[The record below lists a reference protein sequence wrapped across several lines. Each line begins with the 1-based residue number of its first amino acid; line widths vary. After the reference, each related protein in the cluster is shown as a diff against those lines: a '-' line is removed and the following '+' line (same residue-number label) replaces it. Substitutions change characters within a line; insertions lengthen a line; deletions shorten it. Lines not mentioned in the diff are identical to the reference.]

1 MTETIGR
8 YEVKSE
14 LGRGGMATVFHAY
27 DPQFKRDVAIKV
39 LPRELL
45 HDKEFR
51 TRFDREA
58 TIIAGLEHPGIVPV
72 YDFGEQDGQPYL
84 VMRFIASGSL
94 KERIEQGAMSLE
106 EVVRILNKVAP
117 ALDYAHQKGV
127 VHRDLKPDNILF
139 DQHGEPYLTDF
150 GIAKLAETG
159 ATLTGNAI
167 VGTPAYMSPEQG
179 RGDANLDGRSDVYS
193 LGVIIFEMLS
203 GRVPYDAATPMG
215 LVLKHMTEPI
225 PNILAVQPN
234 LPADVQLVINQALA
248 KRSYVR
254 YASAGEFA
262 EALETVSL
270 GEPLPKN
277 KTGPVPTM
285 ALDGK
290 DIRREAHSVSGSSIP
305 RAGST
310 NSRTPSQRLRN
321 QSTNG
326 VKTGQ
331 RQSEKISKKKRSPM
345 PVILGIFLLL
355 ALAGTGYSLYF
366 TGQLPPQISSL
377 LSSTTQVMVTQ
388 TVTSQ
393 PLLSPTPMIAEETP
407 GEDSI
412 QVASLPNLPT
422 PSATIE
428 PTSTP
433 EPTATEAPTP
443 TRRNLTTGPIVGGA
457 DKVAFV
463 SDQDIWISDMD
474 GKNLEQL
481 TFSGGAKT
489 GLQWSPDGEK
499 VTFIAGRCVLSVDI
513 FSKRT
518 ETILC
523 MNWTDSMGGFEISP
537 NGMYVAISSSYGLF
551 ILPYDLKAIS
561 SVRTKSELD
570 DIEHCNVYKN
580 PAYLPMRAVRWS
592 SDSKKVAV
600 HGSIVDLGRKF
611 DQIIML
617 EVVPCNT
624 PPVIMDQF
632 PHKRFDD
639 VMRGYFTNP
648 VIQDFAWDGDVLFA
662 LNVNTKNNF
671 GELYTYNASSHKAEF
686 IDPLKKNCCYRSF
699 RWSPNL
705 EYFFFAFQ
713 DRQFNNPMEPY
724 NVIFGTIGTGANYG
738 PIGFE
743 GEVLQNLVQDMQ
755 PAFRSVP

>member
-51 TRFDREA
+51 ARFDREA

-84 VMRFIASGSL
+84 VMRYIANGSL

-106 EVVRILNKVAP
+106 EVVRILNKVAS

-179 RGDANLDGRSDVYS
+179 RGDANLDGRSDIYS
-193 LGVIIFEMLS
+193 LGVIVFEMLT

-215 LVLKHMTEPI
+215 LILKHMTEAI
-225 PNILAVQPN
+225 PNLITEKSN
-234 LPADVQLVINQALA
+234 LPPDMQLVINQALA

-254 YASAGEFA
+254 YATAGEFA
-262 EALETVSL
+262 DVLGKVAR
-270 GEPLPKN
+270 GEPFSA
-277 KTGPVPTM
+277 TRIDSAPTM
-285 ALDGK
+285 SLDGK
-290 DIRREAHSVSGSSIP
+290 DLQRDGRIGTAPPNTQSVN
-305 RAGST
+305 T
-310 NSRTPSQRLRN
+310 KDRTPSQRLRKETPSSSN
-321 QSTNG
+321 IAIQQLSTP
-326 VKTGQ
+326 
-331 RQSEKISKKKRSPM
+331 RKKRSP
-345 PVILGIFLLL
+345 ILAIIGIILLLGIVGGGYYLFANNLLPVQVA
-355 ALAGTGYSLYF
+355 ALFPS
-366 TGQLPPQISSL
+366 PI
-377 LSSTTQVMVTQ
+377 QVE
-388 TVTSQ
+388 VTS
-393 PLLSPTPMIAEETP
+393 TH
-407 GEDSI
+407 
-412 QVASLPNLPT
+412 
-422 PSATIE
+422 
-428 PTSTP
+428 TP
-433 EPTATEAPTP
+433 EPTITLTSIVTTKDPEVTSTSMIVETDSPDSTATSEITPTPDSTATEVPTP
-443 TRRNLTTGPIVGGA
+443 TRSYTPTGPTVGGA
-457 DKVAFV
+457 DKIAFV
-463 SDQDIWISDMD
+463 SDKDIWISDMD
-474 GKNLEQL
+474 GKNLERL
-481 TFSGGAKT
+481 TYSGGAKT
-489 GLQWSPDGEK
+489 GLQWSPYGDK
-499 VTFIAGRCVLSVDI
+499 VTYIAGRCVLSVDI
-513 FSKRT
+513 FTKQI

-537 NGMYVAISSSYGLF
+537 DGKYVAISSSYGLF

-561 SVRTKSELD
+561 TIRTKSQLD
-570 DIEHCNVYKN
+570 NIEHCNVYKN
-580 PAYLPMRAVRWS
+580 SAYLPMKAVRWS
-592 SDSKKVAV
+592 SDSKSVAV
-600 HGSIVDLGRKF
+600 HATIVDLGRKF
-611 DQIIML
+611 EQIVML
-617 EVVPCNT
+617 EVVPCNK

-639 VMRGYFTNP
+639 VMRGYFANP

-662 LNVNTKNNF
+662 LNVNTKNNY
-671 GELYTYNASSHKAEF
+671 GELYTYNASSHTAEL
-686 IDPLKKNCCYRSF
+686 IDPLKKYCCYRSF

-713 DRQFNNPMEPY
+713 DRNYNNPIEPY
-724 NVIFGTIGTGANYG
+724 NVIFGTIGTDANYT
-738 PIGFE
+738 PVGFD
-743 GEVLQNLVQDMQ
+743 GEVLKDLVQDMQ
-755 PAFRSVP
+755 PAFRLVP